1 MAEIH
6 KKDYTSY
13 KEYNRERMRLVNKK
27 KHYEERLD
35 RFNEVYELIKE
46 YEKSGADKADIVE
59 QLADRCKYKLMND
72 KTIMEGE

>member
-13 KEYNRERMRLVNKK
+13 KEYNRERMRLVNRN
-27 KHYEERLD
+27 KHYRERLD

-46 YEKSGADKADIVE
+46 YEKRGIDKADIVE

>member
-27 KHYEERLD
+27 KHYKERLD
-35 RFNEVYELIKE
+35 RFREVYDLIKMYEGTNNDKE
-46 YEKSGADKADIVE
+46 YVVKR
-59 QLADRCKYKLMND
+59 LADECKYKLLRD
-72 KTIMEGE
+72 KGINEGE